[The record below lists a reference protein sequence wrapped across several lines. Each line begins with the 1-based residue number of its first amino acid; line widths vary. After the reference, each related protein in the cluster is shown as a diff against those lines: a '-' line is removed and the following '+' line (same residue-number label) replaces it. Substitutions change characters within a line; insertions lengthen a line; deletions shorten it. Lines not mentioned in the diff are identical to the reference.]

1 MNDAME
7 NYLLPWP
14 SLRAGCRGIL
24 AGEKIMCISE
34 PNSDSRNT
42 LRKGHDQPTAT
53 SVHGWRYHHIGIPTD
68 VPRPGEYY
76 LEQFKM
82 YVSAFETSPCG
93 IQWMRFEP
101 DSPVHAL
108 IKSVPHIAFEVD
120 DLQAAI
126 EGKEILTA
134 PNSPSEGV
142 TVAMI
147 LDSGAPVELL
157 EFRRDLSSGPTR

>member
-1 MNDAME
+1 VILPALAIAPSRVPW
-7 NYLLPWP
+7 YLG
-14 SLRAGCRGIL
+14 R
-24 AGEKIMCISE
+24 EKIMCISE
-34 PNSDSRNT
+34 PKSDSPNT
-42 LRKGHDQPTAT
+42 LRKGHDQPAAT

-126 EGKEILTA
+126 EGKEILTP

>member
-1 MNDAME
+1 
-7 NYLLPWP
+7 
-14 SLRAGCRGIL
+14 
-24 AGEKIMCISE
+24 
-34 PNSDSRNT
+34 
-42 LRKGHDQPTAT
+42 
-53 SVHGWRYHHIGIPTD
+53 
-68 VPRPGEYY
+68 
-76 LEQFKM
+76 
-82 YVSAFETSPCG
+82 
-93 IQWMRFEP
+93 MRFEP

-147 LDSGAPVELL
+147 LDRGAPVELL
-157 EFRRDLSSGPTR
+157 EFRRGLPKGACER

>member
-1 MNDAME
+1 
-7 NYLLPWP
+7 
-14 SLRAGCRGIL
+14 
-24 AGEKIMCISE
+24 MCISE
-34 PNSDSRNT
+34 PKSDEPVT
-42 LRKGHDQPTAT
+42 HRKGHEQPVAT
-53 SVHGWRYHHIGIPTD
+53 SGRGWRYHHVGIPTD
-68 VPRPGEYY
+68 VQRPDEIY
-76 LEQFKM
+76 LERFKM

-108 IKSVPHIAFEVD
+108 IKSVLSVPHIAFEVD

-157 EFRRDLSSGPTR
+157 EFRRDLSSGPTP